1 MLIINSARLAAALIE
16 AGFGEAELCAKAGVA
31 HQTFAKMKK
40 GIMVRFDAVGRI
52 CRALDLSAAEII
64 KEVSDETLQEKRSQ
78 ELVSKGQ
85 GKAHEPRH
93 EAQGFRRTA
102 VRRIPG

>member
-1 MLIINSARLAAALIE
+1 MIVINAARLVQSLIE
-16 AGFGEAELCAKAGVA
+16 SGMGEAELCIKAGVA

-52 CRALDLSAAEII
+52 CRALYLSAAAII

-78 ELVSKGQ
+78 DLVSKTREGSR
-85 GKAHEPRH
+85 ASARSARLSPNSC
-93 EAQGFRRTA
+93 
-102 VRRIPG
+102 